1 MSSTNLLKTISE
13 TGISYAD
20 YKSILIR
27 QVQNYNDEL
36 ATEEEKNQIQNRKL
50 NLQRT
55 NRLDKHFHPSE
66 KSIQKFQQLNSKQI
80 WMVISETWCGD
91 SAQNLPII
99 SALTNLSNYIELKIL
114 FRDEHPE
121 IMNLYLEGRGKRSI
135 PKLVSFNENGDELF
149 QWGPRPQQAKLM
161 FDKMISDGIDK
172 DERSKALHLWYG
184 RDRGISVEN
193 ELVNLIEIF
202 LRVIVHS

>member
-1 MSSTNLLKTISE
+1 MIKINLLKTISE
-13 TGISYAD
+13 KGISYSE
-20 YKSILIR
+20 YKNILLQ
-27 QVQNYNDEL
+27 QVQNYNDES
-36 ATEEEKNQIQNRKL
+36 AAQDERNHIQNRKL

-66 KSIQKFQQLNSKQI
+66 NSIKKFQSLNTKQI

-99 SALTNLSNYIELKIL
+99 SALANLSNYIELKIL
-114 FRDEHPE
+114 FRDENPE
-121 IMNLYLEGRGKRSI
+121 IMNLYLDGGGKRSI
-135 PKLVSFNENGDELF
+135 PKLVSFLENGEELF
-149 QWGPRPQQAKLM
+149 QWGPRPLQAKLL
-161 FDKMISDGIDK
+161 FDKMLSDGIDK

-193 ELVNLIEIF
+193 ELANLI
-202 LRVIVHS
+202 

>member
-1 MSSTNLLKTISE
+1 MSSINILKTVNDM
-13 TGISYAD
+13 GISYSE
-20 YKSILIR
+20 YKNILQQ

-36 ATEEEKNQIQNRKL
+36 AAQEEKNHIQNRKL

-66 KSIQKFQQLNSKQI
+66 NSIQKFQHLDTKQI

-99 SALTNLSNYIELKIL
+99 SALANLSNYIELKIL

-121 IMNLYLEGRGKRSI
+121 IINLYLEGGGKRSI

-149 QWGPRPQQAKLM
+149 QWGPRPLQAKLL

-172 DERSKALHLWYG
+172 DERNKALHLWYG

-193 ELVNLIEIF
+193 ELANL
-202 LRVIVHS
+202 V

>member
-1 MSSTNLLKTISE
+1 MNSKLIQTIKRK
-13 TGISYAD
+13 GISYAD
-20 YKSILIR
+20 YKNILTQ

-36 ATEEEKNQIQNRKL
+36 ATQEEKNQIQNRKL

-66 KSIQKFQQLNSKQI
+66 ESIQIFQQLKTKQI
-80 WMVISETWCGD
+80 WLVISETWCGD

-121 IMNLYLEGRGKRSI
+121 IMNLYMEGGGKRSI
-135 PKLVSFNENGDELF
+135 PKLVSFNENGIELF
-149 QWGPRPQQAKLM
+149 QWGPRPRQAKLL

-184 RDRGISVEN
+184 RDRGISIEN

-202 LRVIVHS
+202 LKTIIHS

>member
-1 MSSTNLLKTISE
+1 M
-13 TGISYAD
+13 
-20 YKSILIR
+20 
-27 QVQNYNDEL
+27 
-36 ATEEEKNQIQNRKL
+36 
-50 NLQRT
+50 QRT

-121 IMNLYLEGRGKRSI
+121 IMNLY
-135 PKLVSFNENGDELF
+135 
-149 QWGPRPQQAKLM
+149 
-161 FDKMISDGIDK
+161 
-172 DERSKALHLWYG
+172 
-184 RDRGISVEN
+184 
-193 ELVNLIEIF
+193 
-202 LRVIVHS
+202 

>member
-1 MSSTNLLKTISE
+1 MSRTNLLKTISE

-20 YKSILIR
+20 YKSILMQ
-27 QVQNYNDEL
+27 QVQNYNDES
-36 ATEEEKNQIQNRKL
+36 ATQEEKKQIQNRKL

-55 NRLDKHFHPSE
+55 NRLDKYFHPSE
-66 KSIQKFQQLNSKQI
+66 KSIQIFQHFKIKQI
-80 WMVISETWCGD
+80 WMVLSETWCGD

-99 SALTNLSNYIELKIL
+99 SALANLSNYIELKIL

-121 IMNLYLEGRGKRSI
+121 IMNLYLEGGGKRSI

-149 QWGPRPQQAKLM
+149 QWGPRPQQAKLL
-161 FDKMISDGIDK
+161 FDKMVSDGIDK
-172 DERSKALHLWYG
+172 DERSKTLHLWYG
-184 RDRGISVEN
+184 RDRGLSVEN

-202 LRVIVHS
+202 LKTIVRS